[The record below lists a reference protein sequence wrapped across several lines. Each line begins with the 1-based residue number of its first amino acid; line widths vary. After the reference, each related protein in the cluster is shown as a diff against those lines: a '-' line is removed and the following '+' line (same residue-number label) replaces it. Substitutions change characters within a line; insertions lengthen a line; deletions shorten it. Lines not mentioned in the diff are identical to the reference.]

1 MANIAY
7 QYRLYP
13 DLEQAALFVRTF
25 GCCRK
30 VWNLML
36 SDKIEHYASEK
47 KMLQTTPAQYKKDY
61 PYLKEVDSLALANV
75 QLQLQ
80 GAFRKFF
87 SEPNIGFPKFKSRK
101 SSRASYTTNLVRKN
115 IRISDRG
122 IKLPKTGFVR
132 AKIHRK
138 APDGYQLKSV
148 TIFLDQ
154 TGRFYA
160 SVLYEYEEDTSA
172 FVPSETMTHIGLD
185 YKSDGLYVDSE
196 GNACRMPHYYR
207 QSEKQLARAQRRLS
221 RKQKGSANREKQR
234 KRVAKIQQRTANRRK
249 DFLHKTSAAITKRY
263 DVISVE
269 SLDMKAMSASLRLG
283 KATMDNGYGMFCSM
297 LAYKQVR
304 EGHILVRVEKHF
316 PSSQLCSCCG
326 YKNPV
331 TKDLSIRK
339 IRCPKCG
346 TEYDRDIN
354 AAINIDREGVRLL
367 TCLTVSHT

>member
-13 DLEQAALFVRTF
+13 DPEQAALFVQTF

-115 IRISDRG
+115 IQISDRG

-132 AKIHRK
+132 AKIHWK
-138 APDGYQLKSV
+138 APEGYQLKSV
-148 TIFLDQ
+148 TIFL
-154 TGRFYA
+154 
-160 SVLYEYEEDTSA
+160 EDASA
-172 FVPSETMTHIGLD
+172 FVPSEAMTHIGLD

-196 GNACRMPHYYR
+196 GNACGMPHYYR

-249 DFLHKTSAAITKRY
+249 DFLHKTSAAIAKRY

-304 EGHILVRVEKHF
+304 EGHILVRVEKHL

-367 TCLTVSHT
+367 TA

>member
-13 DLEQAALFVRTF
+13 DPEQAALFVRTF

-36 SDKIEHYASEK
+36 SDKIEYYASEK

-138 APDGYQLKSV
+138 APEGYQLKSV

-160 SVLYEYEEDTSA
+160 SVLYEYEDTSA
-172 FVPSETMTHIGLD
+172 FVPSEAMTHIGLD

-196 GNACRMPHYYR
+196 GNACGMPHYYR

-249 DFLHKTSAAITKRY
+249 DFLHKTSVAIAKRY

-269 SLDMKAMSASLRLG
+269 SLNMKAMSAFLRLG

-297 LAYKQVR
+297 LAYKQAR
-304 EGHILVRVEKHF
+304 EDHILVRVAKHF

-367 TCLTVSHT
+367 TT

>member
-1 MANIAY
+1 
-7 QYRLYP
+7 
-13 DLEQAALFVRTF
+13 
-25 GCCRK
+25 
-30 VWNLML
+30 
-36 SDKIEHYASEK
+36 
-47 KMLQTTPAQYKKDY
+47 MLQTTPAQYKKDY

-87 SEPNIGFPKFKSRK
+87 TEPNIGFPRFKCRK
-101 SSRASYTTNLVRKN
+101 NSRAFYTTNYVNGN

-122 IKLPKTGFVR
+122 IKLPKAGFVR

-138 APDGYQLKSV
+138 APDGYQLKLV
-148 TIFLDQ
+148 TVFIAQ

-160 SVLYEYEEDTSA
+160 SVLYEYEEDTPV

-196 GNACRMPHYYR
+196 GNACGMPHYYR
-207 QSEKQLARAQRRLS
+207 RSEKQLARAQRRLS

-249 DFLHKTSAAITKRY
+249 DFLHKTSAPITKRY

-269 SLDMKAMSASLRLG
+269 NLDMKVMSGSLRLG

-297 LAYKQVR
+297 LAYKQAR

-331 TKDLSIRK
+331 TKNLSIRK

-367 TCLTVSHT
+367 TA

>member
-13 DLEQAALFVRTF
+13 DPEQAALFVRTF

-36 SDKIEHYASEK
+36 SDKIEYYASEK

-138 APDGYQLKSV
+138 APEGYQLKSV

-160 SVLYEYEEDTSA
+160 SVLYEYEDTSA
-172 FVPSETMTHIGLD
+172 FVPSEGMTHIGLD

-196 GNACRMPHYYR
+196 GNACEMPHYYR

-249 DFLHKTSAAITKRY
+249 DFLHKTSAAIAKRY

-269 SLDMKAMSASLRLG
+269 SLNMKAMSAFLRLG

-297 LAYKQVR
+297 LAYKHPDVFPLDVAEEQ
-304 EGHILVRVEKHF
+304 HF

-367 TCLTVSHT
+367 TT